1 MEKQNLESSV
11 VRAAGYTYVLEI
23 EFLSG
28 RVYQYFDVP
37 ESIYMGFLDSDSK
50 GRYFNAHI
58 RGKFPYREIEIK
70 QKPAASAP

>member
-1 MEKQNLESSV
+1 MEKQNVESTV

-23 EFLSG
+23 EFQSG

-37 ESIYMGFLDSDSK
+37 PETYADFLESDSK

-70 QKPAASAP
+70 EK